1 MSDHC
6 IIDVFEECFH
16 DCPNCPQCGLKSG
29 LYLDEYDNINDDYD
43 DEEDYYG
50 D

>member
-16 DCPNCPQCGLKSG
+16 DCPNCPQNGFRSG
-29 LYLDEYDNINDDYD
+29 VYLDEYDNINDDYD